1 MANSMETGIKPVH
14 IAGTDGQVPTQ
25 EQSRLTPQE
34 KTLTAVTVAA
44 GGATNFTSNVVDMD
58 GYNTIGVGVT
68 ASASHAWNLNV
79 FSSPDGS
86 TLISPAAVVQS
97 STSTTKG
104 GAGTCPLAFA
114 VYQIVNND
122 TVTRTYDAWSRKMNL

>member
-1 MANSMETGIKPVH
+1 MPSLETGIKAVH
-14 IAGTDGQVPTQ
+14 INSTEGQLPMQ
-25 EQSRLTPQE
+25 MQSQLTPQE

-44 GGATNFTSNVVDMD
+44 GGTTNFTSNLVDMD

-68 ASASHAWNLNV
+68 ADASHAWNLNI
-79 FSSPDGS
+79 FPSPDG
-86 TLISPAAVVQS
+86 TNLISPAAVVQS

-104 GAGTCPLAFA
+104 GAGTCPLSFA

-122 TVTRTYDAWSRKMNL
+122 AVTRTYNAWTRKFNL